1 MDTNHC
7 TAEDCQNPLDALL
20 LLIETTINWVLSH
33 PIAGLI
39 LLAGFGVLLI
49 LSFYQWAFNKGKSS
63 K

>member
-7 TAEDCQNPLDALL
+7 TTEDCQNPLDALL

-39 LLAGFGVLLI
+39 LLVGFGFLLI